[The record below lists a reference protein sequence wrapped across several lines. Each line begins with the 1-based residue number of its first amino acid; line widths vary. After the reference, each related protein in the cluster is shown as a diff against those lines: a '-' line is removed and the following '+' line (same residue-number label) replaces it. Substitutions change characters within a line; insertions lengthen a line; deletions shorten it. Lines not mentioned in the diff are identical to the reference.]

1 MTQKC
6 YSLNYSTFTIVVI
19 FLVTNQHLTFDQ
31 FSPQTTNKHW
41 VESGNLFFGVENTL
55 CLSMQAR
62 QKRMHFEMPIFV
74 AGECAEGFQM
84 GDEDSSC
91 TPINQCLLNTSPCHS
106 NATCNFLGPGTF
118 QCICNQGFAG
128 NGTHC
133 YRKSFKNDFC
143 CQVKRYFS
151 TFQLFAKPAVKM
163 EAFVMVLTIV
173 PVLRALKALNAKLTL
188 TNVLLDLV
196 FINVPLIP
204 FVSINLDGNFLF

>member
-1 MTQKC
+1 MLLIELHYIYNRC
-6 YSLNYSTFTIVVI
+6 D
-19 FLVTNQHLTFDQ
+19 FLVTKQHLTFNQ

-41 VESGNLFFGVENTL
+41 VESGNFLGVENTL

-133 YRKSFKNDFC
+133 YRKSFKTDFC
-143 CQVKRYFS
+143 CQVKNI
-151 TFQLFAKPAVKM
+151 FQLFSC
-163 EAFVMVLTIV
+163 
-173 PVLRALKALNAKLTL
+173 LRSRLWKWRHLWW
-188 TNVLLDLV
+188 
-196 FINVPLIP
+196 
-204 FVSINLDGNFLF
+204 S